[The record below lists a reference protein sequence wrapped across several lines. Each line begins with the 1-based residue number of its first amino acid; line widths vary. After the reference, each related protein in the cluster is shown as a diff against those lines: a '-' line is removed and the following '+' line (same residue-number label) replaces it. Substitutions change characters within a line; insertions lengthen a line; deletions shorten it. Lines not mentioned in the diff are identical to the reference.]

1 MPKLTKF
8 KFQKLKI
15 KRFTSFV
22 NIYSACLIDTGI
34 VISDDELKEQVN
46 NNFEKNKKI
55 FFLLLF
61 CLNF

>member
-1 MPKLTKF
+1 MPKFDEF
-8 KFQKLKI
+8 KFQKTKI

-34 VISDDELKEQVN
+34 VISK
-46 NNFEKNKKI
+46 
-55 FFLLLF
+55 FLLLF